1 LEQSATKRRRLYNR
15 QHVKEKTGQVLHGLD
30 MSVKGYATPTELI
43 IIKVKASQ
51 VILAQ
56 IL

>member
-56 IL
+56 RV